1 MPVYDITLEIRDT
14 EHYRVAAESLEEAQ
28 VAAREVYIDEL
39 AVNANLKI
47 KGELA
52 KDQESAEDF
61 STKGWLTVPYCPEED
76 TP

>member
-47 KGELA
+47 KG
-52 KDQESAEDF
+52 
-61 STKGWLTVPYCPEED
+61 
-76 TP
+76 